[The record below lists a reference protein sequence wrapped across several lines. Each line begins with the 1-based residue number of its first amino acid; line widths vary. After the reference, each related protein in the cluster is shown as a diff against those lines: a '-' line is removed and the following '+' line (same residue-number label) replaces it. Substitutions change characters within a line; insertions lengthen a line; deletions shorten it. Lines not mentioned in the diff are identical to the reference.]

1 MVDVIDNCIHIC
13 ILYIVYAKSHY
24 CVNNTD
30 WEAAAGDVL
39 NSWLRRKWRQRRLN
53 ETSVK
58 VNAPNL
64 LERLAAAT
72 VVEPT
77 PVGGL
82 LWKFHSVELRFL
94 PRPSSAMSSGHL
106 MNGEGSNHCT
116 PDLVKKIIRRGKY
129 NSSMTH
135 NRL

>member
-1 MVDVIDNCIHIC
+1 MVDVIDNCII
-13 ILYIVYAKSHY
+13 YIHVYAKSHY

-39 NSWLRRKWRQRRLN
+39 NSWLRRMWRQRRLN

-72 VVEPT
+72 MVEPT

-82 LWKFHSVELRFL
+82 LWKFHSVELRSL

-106 MNGEGSNHCT
+106 MN
-116 PDLVKKIIRRGKY
+116 
-129 NSSMTH
+129 
-135 NRL
+135 